1 MNLEEF
7 LNRFGTDTTSN
18 FQLIKWSKELGI
30 KPFYYVMRNEIK
42 KLKKIKISRRSAKR
56 SPVYIIANYQT
67 TSESGSHH
75 VALYRGAHTSGRDS
89 ERSSSALRTVGVSR
103 IAPSFY
109 MDTFGIQPL
118 LEVIDFLEDGVYST
132 FKIQPVGSK
141 MCSQLSLYILY
152 RLSQGFDFYDTVLE
166 MNNYF
171 NIENG

>member
-7 LNRFGTDTTSN
+7 LNRFGIDTTSN

-42 KLKKIKISRRSAKR
+42 KLKKIKI

-89 ERSSSALRTVGVSR
+89 ERSSSALRTVGL
-103 IAPSFY
+103 SFY
-109 MDTFGIQPL
+109 FDSFGIQPL
-118 LEVIDFLEDGVYST
+118 LA
-132 FKIQPVGSK
+132 
-141 MCSQLSLYILY
+141 
-152 RLSQGFDFYDTVLE
+152 
-166 MNNYF
+166 
-171 NIENG
+171 